1 MIPQAAP
8 SSGSSDNHAGSEGP
22 LERLR
27 LVMDDPAR
35 AEGPRHMRLRAAL
48 LEALEQGEWMPGDKL
63 PAEGAIAQ
71 AVGVSLGTAQK
82 VLTRL
87 AGEQVLVRR
96 HGHGTFVTGDT
107 SQSNR
112 LMHFRFIGDDGIA
125 MVPVYA
131 EAIERSVTTE
141 HGPWADH
148 LNEARTFIRIRRR
161 INVDDAF
168 DCISDFYI
176 DADRFA
182 PLLQTPFEQLHR
194 ITIRSLLAH
203 QFNAPT
209 FAYTQ
214 RVYAARFAHQVT
226 ALMADNRLGDPAF
239 GVVVEICSGSHHR
252 QPVSFQNIFI
262 PANVRKLEL
271 LSPRLLH

>member
-1 MIPQAAP
+1 MPQSVP
-8 SSGSSDNHAGSEGP
+8 SPTTPDPDAGADGP
-22 LERLR
+22 LDRLR
-27 LVMDDPAR
+27 RVMDDPAR

-48 LEALEQGEWMPGDKL
+48 MDALEQGDWAPGDKL
-63 PAEGAIAQ
+63 PSEGAIAQ

-87 AGEQVLVRR
+87 AGEQILVRR

-112 LMHFRFIGDDGIA
+112 LMHFRFIGNDGVA

-131 EAIERSVTTE
+131 EAIERSVTNE
-141 HGPWADH
+141 RGPWSDH
-148 LNEARTFIRIRRR
+148 LHEAGAFIRIRRR

-176 DADRFA
+176 DAERFA

-194 ITIRSLLAH
+194 ITIRSLLVN

-209 FAYTQ
+209 FAYSQ
-214 RVYAARFAHQVT
+214 RVYATRFAAPVT
-226 ALMADNRLGDPAF
+226 TLMADNRQGDPTF
-239 GVVVEICSGSHHR
+239 GVVLEICSSSHHR

-271 LSPRLLH
+271 LSPRLLR

>member
-1 MIPQAAP
+1 
-8 SSGSSDNHAGSEGP
+8 
-22 LERLR
+22 
-27 LVMDDPAR
+27 MDDPAL

-48 LEALEQGEWMPGDKL
+48 LDALEQGDWAPGDKL
-63 PAEGAIAQ
+63 PSEGAIAL

-112 LMHFRFIGDDGIA
+112 LMHFRFIGDDGLA

-131 EAIERSVTTE
+131 EAIERSVT
-141 HGPWADH
+141 HARGPWSDH
-148 LNEARTFIRIRRR
+148 LAQARSFIRIRRR

-176 DADRFA
+176 DAERFA

-194 ITIRSLLAH
+194 ITIRSLLAN

-214 RVYAARFAHQVT
+214 RVYGTHFAAPVT
-226 ALMADNRLGDPAF
+226 ALMADNRQGNPAF
-239 GVVVEICSGSHHR
+239 GVVLEICSSSHHR

-262 PANVRKLEL
+262 PADVRKLEL
-271 LSPRLLH
+271 LSPRLLR

>member
-1 MIPQAAP
+1 MTPQPGIAQPAP
-8 SSGSSDNHAGSEGP
+8 GAEADADGP

-27 LVMDDPAR
+27 RAMDDPAR
-35 AEGPRHMRLRAAL
+35 ADAPRHLRLRAAL
-48 LEALEQGEWMPGDKL
+48 LGALEHGDWAPGDKL
-63 PAEGAIAQ
+63 PSEGAIAH

-82 VLTRL
+82 VLTHL

-107 SQSNR
+107 SQANR
-112 LMHFRFIGDDGIA
+112 LMHFRFIGDDGVA

-131 EAIERSVTTE
+131 EAIERSVTQE
-141 HGPWADH
+141 RGPWSDH
-148 LNEARTFIRIRRR
+148 LAPAQSFIRIRRR
-161 INVDDAF
+161 IDVDGAF

-176 DADRFA
+176 DAERFA

-194 ITIRSLLAH
+194 ITIRSLLAN
-203 QFNAPT
+203 QFHAPT

-214 RVYAARFAHQVT
+214 CVCATRFPAAVA
-226 ALMADNRLGDPAF
+226 ALMARNRVGDASF
-239 GVVVEICSGSHHR
+239 GVVLEIRSRSHQR

-262 PANVRKLEL
+262 PADVRKLEL
-271 LSPRLLH
+271 LSPRLLR

>member
-1 MIPQAAP
+1 MPKSAP
-8 SSGSSDNHAGSEGP
+8 SPLATSADAGTEGP

-27 LVMDDPAR
+27 QVMDDPAR
-35 AEGPRHMRLRAAL
+35 AEGPRHIRLRAAL
-48 LEALEQGEWMPGDKL
+48 LDALEQGDWSPGDKL
-63 PAEGAIAQ
+63 PSEGAIAH

-107 SQSNR
+107 SQSDR
-112 LMHFRFIGDDGIA
+112 LMHFRFIGDDGVA

-131 EAIERSVTTE
+131 EAIDRSVTHE
-141 HGPWADH
+141 RGPWSDY
-148 LNEARTFIRIRRR
+148 LLQARSFIRIRRR
-161 INVDDAF
+161 INVDGAF

-194 ITIRSLLAH
+194 VTIRSLLAH

-214 RVYAARFAHQVT
+214 RVYATRFPAPVT
-226 ALMADNRLGDPAF
+226 ALMADNHQGDPTF
-239 GVVVEICSGSHHR
+239 GVALEICSSSHHR
-252 QPVSFQNIFI
+252 LPVSFQNIFI
-262 PANVRKLEL
+262 PADVRKLEL
-271 LSPRLLH
+271 LSPRLLR